1 MQDVCRTVLQNLE
14 DADMPRVSRESLTMK
29 SISSAKSLDTLYRLR
44 DATVPGLLLRVTPA
58 GAKVWAVTWG
68 RGQERVIGKYPVMTL
83 EAARETA
90 RRELGEAAQHGA
102 PVAVAKPKAATTVT
116 DACQAYV
123 AALRKAGRASAADD
137 AEGRFERCIYL
148 DKIGKTRLADLHQDH
163 VEAWR
168 DRVEAGDLPDLPKK
182 KGRPPTPKPLSK
194 STSNRIRTMLVAALN
209 HAVERRKVAA
219 ERAIEWTSVKPH
231 ESATVRR
238 ELYLDLAQR
247 RALLAA
253 AQGPVRDLI
262 ECVALTGCRPGDPG
276 ACLREDYDAR
286 TGTVRFRT
294 KDHDRK
300 IPLAK
305 SAKALFDRLALG
317 KLPKAHMFV
326 QADGRPWVAHDW
338 AEQVKAAVTAADLP
352 QEVVLYTLRHAWIT
366 DAIVAGVDL
375 LSVSKLAGTSL
386 QMIEKHY
393 GHLVHGAARDKLQ
406 GIAFL

>member
-1 MQDVCRTVLQNLE
+1 M
-14 DADMPRVSRESLTMK
+14 
-29 SISSAKSLDTLYRLR
+29 AKSTTPRANLTDRLIRAAEPGEREFRLYDSKVAALF
-44 DATVPGLLLRVTPA
+44 LRVLPSGIKTWCVTY
-58 GAKVWAVTWG
+58 GRNKVKA
-68 RGQERVIGKYPVMTL
+68 IGKWPGVTV
-83 EAARETA
+83 EAARVQAAGLLVETDK
-90 RRELGEAAQHGA
+90 HGA

-148 DKIGKTRLADLHQDH
+148 DKIGKTKLADLHQDH

-253 AQGPVRDLI
+253 AQGPVRDII
-262 ECVALTGCRPGDPG
+262 ECVALTGCRPGDPA